1 MFIQLRLPFLSQ
13 DSFNVTSF
21 VSIAEPNSFCPIEK
35 LPVAVLPL
43 LLAFLEIVYHSEL

>member
-21 VSIAEPNSFCPIEK
+21 VSIAEPNSFRPIEK
-35 LPVAVLPL
+35 LPAAVLPL

>member
-13 DSFNVTSF
+13 DNFNVTSF
-21 VSIAEPNSFCPIEK
+21 VSTVTPSAFRPMEK
-35 LPVAVLPL
+35 LPVAVFPL